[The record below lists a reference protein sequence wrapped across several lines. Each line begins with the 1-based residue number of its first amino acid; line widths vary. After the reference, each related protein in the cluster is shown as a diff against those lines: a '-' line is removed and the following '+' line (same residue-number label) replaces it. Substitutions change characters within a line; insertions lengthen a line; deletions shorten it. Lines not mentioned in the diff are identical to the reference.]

1 MNKKAFLLF
10 LLLTPLIIIVSS
22 TLAFRFGYSPE
33 GTKNNGIF
41 FNEFT
46 DISSSIKS
54 QNNDQFLDFSDGKW
68 VLAIYH
74 NDEGRTLE
82 NIRLMK
88 QLNIALNRDI
98 NRAKRVLIH
107 NKRLEQDFIE
117 TIGNDF
123 PRQEFFSDPESKIK
137 NILIEKSSQETIS
150 LSYIFII
157 DPYGRLVMFFPND
170 LDPKKILKDM
180 KTLIW

>member
-1 MNKKAFLLF
+1 
-10 LLLTPLIIIVSS
+10 
-22 TLAFRFGYSPE
+22 
-33 GTKNNGIF
+33 
-41 FNEFT
+41 
-46 DISSSIKS
+46 
-54 QNNDQFLDFSDGKW
+54 
-68 VLAIYH
+68 
-74 NDEGRTLE
+74 
-82 NIRLMK
+82 MK

-107 NKRLEQDFIE
+107 DKRLEQDFIE

-180 KTLIW
+180 KTLI